1 MLPPHFP
8 SGFQKLEQQLR
19 VSSRKVCN
27 ENCVKVVQ
35 TIWSGKFGLEMAKI
49 QLVPKKDTDE
59 LKLPLTFLKS
69 MKMQYFII
77 YIYIYYTK
85 KGGIN

>member
-35 TIWSGKFGLEMAKI
+35 TIWSEKFGLEMAKI

-59 LKLPLTFLKS
+59 LKLPLCFLKS
-69 MKMQYFII
+69 MKILHYYFFI
-77 YIYIYYTK
+77 TK